1 MTRNCGKKIGHD
13 LVFPPAKKG
22 VIPRINDMPLGEGL
36 YFRKV
41 HNHPVIRS
49 TSMVDYLAFDCY
61 FKHIAVTMQVFAL
74 TPMIGDTMPC
84 VEFEA
89 TGDQHK

>member
-1 MTRNCGKKIGHD
+1 
-13 LVFPPAKKG
+13 
-22 VIPRINDMPLGEGL
+22 
-36 YFRKV
+36 
-41 HNHPVIRS
+41 
-49 TSMVDYLAFDCY
+49 
-61 FKHIAVTMQVFAL
+61 VTMQVFAL